1 VSDET
6 SVEEPGEE
14 GGPKRRGDA
23 KKKHT
28 IGAVVGISLL
38 VLALVTGLGVT
49 FLYRHLNGNLTV
61 SNGFDDVDDRPELA
75 TGDGSPLNVLVMGDD
90 TRSCDGC
97 DIDNEAGG
105 GGSDTTILLHLSGD
119 RKRAYGISIPRDSSV
134 TRPDCGPDN
143 EIPGGEDQKWNKAY
157 ALGGE
162 ACVIE
167 QFEQATGIGIHDF
180 VIVNFAGFKDMV
192 DAVDGVN
199 VCVPQDI
206 IDPGHGINIK
216 AGEDRELRG
225 DEALDYVRVRYAVGN
240 KSDLGRIKRQQ
251 TFIASMINK
260 VVSAGTLTRPDRL
273 VRFTNAATKSLTV
286 SPGLD
291 NLTDLGKLALTVQD
305 IGLDNIQFITVP
317 WEYERP
323 SYDVLWT
330 KDAKRLWRKILK
342 DKPLTS
348 GLSEGAISAEKPPV
362 TVPSQTPSATPS
374 QPASPTQTP
383 SADPSPTETA
393 SPTPPPG
400 PTEEEVEEARE
411 NGLCA

>member
-1 VSDET
+1 MSDET
-6 SVEEPGEE
+6 PGEPDDD
-14 GGPKRRGDA
+14 GAPKRRGAA
-23 KKKHT
+23 KKKNT
-28 IGAVVGISLL
+28 IGAVVVASML
-38 VLALVTGLGVT
+38 VLALVTGLSIV
-49 FLYRHLNGNLTV
+49 FLYRHLNSNLTV
-61 SNGFDDVDDRPELA
+61 SGAFDDVDDRPELA
-75 TGDGSPLNVLVMGDD
+75 EGDALNVLLMGDD
-90 TRSCDGC
+90 TRSCEGC

-119 RKRAYGISIPRDSSV
+119 RKRAYGISIPRDSLV

-143 EIPGGEDQKWNKAY
+143 EIPGGVDEKWNKAY

-162 ACVIE
+162 ACVVE
-167 QFEQATGIGIHDF
+167 QFEQITGIGVNDF
-180 VIVNFAGFKDMV
+180 VVVNFAGFQDMV
-192 DAVDGVN
+192 NAVDGVN

-206 IDPGHGINIK
+206 IDPAHGINIK
-216 AGEDRELRG
+216 AGRDRELRG

-291 NLTDLGKLALTVQD
+291 NLSELGKLALTVQG

-330 KDAKRLWRKILK
+330 KDANRLWRKILR
-342 DKPLTS
+342 DKPLTA
-348 GLSEGAISAEKPPV
+348 GLSEGAISAEKPPT
-362 TVPSQTPSATPS
+362 TVS
-374 QPASPTQTP
+374 TQTP
-383 SADPSPTETA
+383 SQTSSPRPTPSDTPTESAT
-393 SPTPPPG
+393 PTPTPTVG
-400 PTEEEVEEARE
+400 PSEEEVEAARE